1 MAQAQMKQVM
11 SEMGLNN
18 IERSYVYDDKG
29 RVRGRLFRAG
39 DVRGRND
46 RQLQRTRG
54 CSWDGSN

>member
-1 MAQAQMKQVM
+1 VAQAQMKQVM

-29 RVRGRLFRAG
+29 RVRGQLFRAG
-39 DVRGRND
+39 DVRVRND
-46 RQLQRTRG
+46 HQLQRTRG